1 MSTLTI
7 ISPSITQTFLPLI
20 AWDNINPDSCV
31 RVEADVKGSTGAT
44 LFLNKDRIH
53 RWHENSNY
61 PLDIIG
67 SRKSLCA
74 CVTHL

>member
-31 RVEADVKGSTGAT
+31 RVEADVKGNTGAP
-44 LFLNKDRIH
+44 LFFAIK
-53 RWHENSNY
+53 
-61 PLDIIG
+61 IG
-67 SRKSLCA
+67 SIHGMRIGIIHWVS
-74 CVTHL
+74 